1 MGCSSNP
8 QNLENNNNNDNIKDS
23 NKDNNNDE
31 KNNNNDNSNNN
42 ENNQLTERTLTKVNN
57 SKETEPKDQF
67 NTLQT
72 SKSTNLQKSINS
84 INKKPNPKMQISPS
98 TFKINSSNEVFS
110 LKLVVSCF
118 FKEELIPIWFEKDT
132 YIKFITTGKWR
143 IDEKYNFTDSRGMPS
158 NHNSGFNYGAVVA
171 RIGSG
176 PNFLLA
182 PNDFTYFTNNEGPL
196 YLRMNLPKNITMNP
210 EGTMDIKVFDG
221 TLMTI
226 NEINSKLGWKEKN
239 MDYSNEKSTELE
251 NGLTK
256 DLNNL
261 RMNPVL
267 FYEKYIKNKCNIIWT
282 EDFLKLMKNNNNDN
296 QISAFSTNNDLYNCL
311 KKYVRKNLSEIKT
324 NLTSKRG
331 VDKYMEKN
339 KEKIAVYLKQI
350 FCSEILVDFRRTKK
364 YDTDDLYMMYILDIN
379 FRKNIF
385 SSEYYSIAVNI

>member
-8 QNLENNNNNDNIKDS
+8 ENVENDTNNNRNNKNDN
-23 NKDNNNDE
+23 
-31 KNNNNDNSNNN
+31 
-42 ENNQLTERTLTKVNN
+42 NQITEQTLTKVNN
-57 SKETEPKDQF
+57 SCPEEPP
-67 NTLQT
+67 NPLLS
-72 SKSTNLQKSINS
+72 SKATNLQKSS
-84 INKKPNPKMQISPS
+84 ESLFKKPNPKKKLSPISIS
-98 TFKINSSNEVFS
+98 SIKIDESKSIY
-110 LKLVVSCF
+110 LIKIKACYF

-158 NHNSGFNYGAVVA
+158 NHNSGFNYGAAVA

-226 NEINSKLGWKEKN
+226 DEINSKLGWKEKN

-267 FYEKYIKNKCNIIWT
+267 FYEKYIRNKCNIIWT

-311 KKYVRKNLSEIKT
+311 KKYVRKNSSEIKT

-350 FCSEILVDFRRTKK
+350 FGSEILVDFRRTKK
-364 YDTDDLYMMYILDIN
+364 YDTDDLCMMYILDIN

-385 SSEYYSIAVNI
+385 SSEYYSIAVNILEDILPDEIFIILVFMKD

>member
-8 QNLENNNNNDNIKDS
+8 ENVENDNNNNRNNKNDN
-23 NKDNNNDE
+23 
-31 KNNNNDNSNNN
+31 
-42 ENNQLTERTLTKVNN
+42 NQITEQTLTKVNN
-57 SKETEPKDQF
+57 SCPEEPP
-67 NTLQT
+67 NPLLA
-72 SKSTNLQKSINS
+72 SKATNLQKSS
-84 INKKPNPKMQISPS
+84 ESLFKKPNPKKKLSPISIS
-98 TFKINSSNEVFS
+98 SIKIDESKSIY
-110 LKLVVSCF
+110 LIKIKACYF

-158 NHNSGFNYGAVVA
+158 NHNSGFNYGAAVA

-226 NEINSKLGWKEKN
+226 DEINSKLGWKEKN

-267 FYEKYIKNKCNIIWT
+267 FYEKNIKNKCNIIWT

-311 KKYVRKNLSEIKT
+311 KKYVRKNSSEIKT

-350 FCSEILVDFRRTKK
+350 FGSEILVDFRRTKK
-364 YDTDDLYMMYILDIN
+364 YDTDDLCMMYILDIN

-385 SSEYYSIAVNI
+385 SSEYYSIAVNILEDILPDEIFIILVFMKD

>member
-8 QNLENNNNNDNIKDS
+8 ENVENDTNNNRNNKNDN
-23 NKDNNNDE
+23 
-31 KNNNNDNSNNN
+31 
-42 ENNQLTERTLTKVNN
+42 NQITEQTLTKVNN
-57 SKETEPKDQF
+57 SCPEEPP
-67 NTLQT
+67 NPLLA
-72 SKSTNLQKSINS
+72 SKATNLQKSS
-84 INKKPNPKMQISPS
+84 ESLFKKPNPKKKLSPISIS
-98 TFKINSSNEVFS
+98 SIKIDESKSIY
-110 LKLVVSCF
+110 LIKIKACYF

-158 NHNSGFNYGAVVA
+158 NHNSGFNYGAAVA

-226 NEINSKLGWKEKN
+226 DEINSKLGWKEKN
-239 MDYSNEKSTELE
+239 MDYSNDKSTELE

-267 FYEKYIKNKCNIIWT
+267 FYEKNIKNKCNIIWT

-311 KKYVRKNLSEIKT
+311 KKYVRKNSSEIKT

-350 FCSEILVDFRRTKK
+350 FGSEILVDFRRTKK
-364 YDTDDLYMMYILDIN
+364 YDTDDLCMMYILDIN

-385 SSEYYSIAVNI
+385 SSEYYSIAVNILEDILPDEIFIILVFMKD